1 MFIVHVLFLL
11 LVGVML
17 VYLVR
22 HYAFSLSALYYRR
35 GQPHYMLHS
44 LSYRPK
50 VSILIPA
57 RNEER
62 VIGRLL
68 RRISELTYPKDK
80 LEVIVI
86 DDASSDDT
94 GKTAE
99 EFSKSC
105 AYISVVH
112 RSPENG
118 GNGKAEALNE
128 GLKHS
133 KGEIVFCFDSDYYP
147 QRDILEKLTAYF
159 IDPEVGAVQG
169 RVTVLNEPA
178 SLVTRL
184 VALERIGG
192 YRVDQ
197 LARDDLYLIPQY
209 GGTAGGFR
217 RDLIELLGGWAPNV
231 LAEDTDLTFRVYLA
245 GYKVRYVNE
254 AECYEEAVENWRA
267 YWRQRHRWALGHMQ
281 CFFKHVRPMLRSKNL
296 RWREKVDGLMLLGVY
311 FVPIS
316 VGLSWLLGAA
326 IFFFWPTFWIQSAW
340 ALLPI
345 FAYSSIGNFA
355 LFFEVGVGA
364 YLDRRTRMIWLIPL
378 LLLSFVFNVLICCQ
392 ALTEIS
398 LSKIISKK
406 PFRWSKTSHNGGGF

>member
-1 MFIVHVLFLL
+1 LFLL

-35 GQPHYMLHS
+35 GQPQYMLHS
-44 LSYRPK
+44 LSHRPS
-50 VSILIPA
+50 VSILMPA

-68 RRISELTYPKDK
+68 RRITELTYPKDK
-80 LEVIVI
+80 LEVVVI
-86 DDASSDDT
+86 DDASSDGT

-99 EFSKSC
+99 EFSKGYS
-105 AYISVVH
+105 YILVIH

-118 GNGKAEALNE
+118 GNGKSDALNE

-147 QRDILEKLTAYF
+147 QRDILEKLSAYF

-169 RVTVLNEPA
+169 RVTVLNEPT

-197 LARDDLYLIPQY
+197 LARDDLCLIPQY

-217 RDLIELLGGWAPNV
+217 RDLIEFLGGWNPDM

-254 AECYEEAVENWRA
+254 AECYEEAVESWRS

-281 CFFKHVRPMLRSKNL
+281 CFFKHAVPILRSKNL
-296 RWREKVDGLMLLGVY
+296 RWREKIDGLLLLGVY
-311 FVPIS
+311 FIPII

-326 IFFFWPTFWIQSAW
+326 IFFLWPTFWIQSAW

-364 YLDRRTRMIWLIPL
+364 YLDRRTRMIWLVPL
-378 LLLSFVFNVLICCQ
+378 LLLSFVFNMLICCK
-392 ALTEIS
+392 ALVDIV
-398 LSKIISKK
+398 LSRIFGKK
-406 PFRWSKTSHNGGGF
+406 PFGWSKTSHNGGGL

>member
-1 MFIVHVLFLL
+1 VFVVHVLFLL

-22 HYAFSLSALYYRR
+22 HYAFSLSALYYSR
-35 GQPHYMLHS
+35 GQPHYTSHS
-44 LSYRPK
+44 LSHRPK
-50 VSILIPA
+50 VTILIPA

-62 VIGRLL
+62 VLGRLL
-68 RRISELTYPKDK
+68 HRISELTYPKDK
-80 LEVIVI
+80 LEVVVI
-86 DDASSDDT
+86 DDASSDRT
-94 GKTAE
+94 GKIAE
-99 EFSKSC
+99 EFSESH
-105 AYISVVH
+105 AYVSMIH

-118 GNGKAEALNE
+118 GNGKSEALNE
-128 GLKHS
+128 GLKNS

-147 QRDILEKLTAYF
+147 QRDIIEKLSAYF

-169 RVTVLNEPA
+169 RVTVLNEPS

-197 LARDDLYLIPQY
+197 LARDDLSLIPQY

-217 RDLIELLGGWAPNV
+217 RNLIESLGGWNPHM

-281 CFFKHVRPMLRSKNL
+281 CFFKHVTPVMRSDKLRL
-296 RWREKVDGLMLLGVY
+296 REKVDGLLLLSVY
-311 FVPIS
+311 FIPIL

-326 IFFFWPTFWIQSAW
+326 IFFFWPTFWVQSALT
-340 ALLPI
+340 LLPI
-345 FAYSSIGNFA
+345 FAYSSVGNFA

-364 YLDRRTRMIWLIPL
+364 YLDRRTWMIWLIPL

-392 ALTEIS
+392 ALAEIS
-398 LSKIISKK
+398 LSRVNGKK
-406 PFRWSKTSHNGGGF
+406 SFRWSKTSHNGGGL